1 MEILIIIM
9 LIPVALALGC
19 LLLKTAGE
27 PIVWLGIIPVGI
39 FFFIILLYGGG

>member
-1 MEILIIIM
+1 MEIL
-9 LIPVALALGC
+9 LILFLAPLALALGC

-39 FFFIILLYGGG
+39 FLFMLLLYGGG